1 MSSPNIVNVST
12 ITGLTT
18 YKTLANG
25 TETVILNAPVSTN
38 EVIKVNNVV
47 VANTT
52 STSVNATVSY
62 RSAAAGAGTAFKI
75 ANSTP
80 ISAYSTLVLI
90 DKSSSIYLE
99 ENTSL
104 TVTSSSASGLLD
116 IVCSYEKISW

>member
-1 MSSPNIVNVST
+1 MSAPNIVNVTT
-12 ITGLTT
+12 ITGITT
-18 YKTLANG
+18 YKTLTG
-25 TETVILNAPVSTN
+25 SGETVFLNAPASTN
-38 EVIKVNNVV
+38 EVIKVNNVII
-47 VANTT
+47 ANTT

-62 RSAAAGAGTAFKI
+62 RTAAAGGGTAFKI

-104 TVTSSSASGLLD
+104 TATSSSGSGLLD
-116 IVCSYEKISW
+116 IICSYEEIS

>member
-1 MSSPNIVNVST
+1 MSAPNIVNVTT
-12 ITGLTT
+12 ITGITT
-18 YKTLANG
+18 YKTLTGN
-25 TETVILNAPVSTN
+25 TETVFLNAPASTN
-38 EVIKVNNVV
+38 EVIKVNNVII
-47 VANTT
+47 ANTT

-62 RSAAAGAGTAFKI
+62 RTAAAGGGTAFKI

-104 TVTSSSASGLLD
+104 TATSSSVSGLLD
-116 IVCSYEKISW
+116 IICSYEEIS

>member
-1 MSSPNIVNVST
+1 MSAPNIVNVTT
-12 ITGLTT
+12 ITGITT
-18 YKTLANG
+18 YKTLTSSG
-25 TETVILNAPVSTN
+25 ETVFLNAPASTN
-38 EVIKVNNVV
+38 EVIKVNNVII
-47 VANTT
+47 ANTT

-62 RSAAAGAGTAFKI
+62 RTAAAGGGTAFKI

-104 TVTSSSASGLLD
+104 TATSSSGSGLLD
-116 IVCSYEKISW
+116 IICSYEEIS